1 MKKVVII
8 GGGISGLY
16 IASLL
21 RQNSNYEITVY
32 EKNNSVNLEKGY
44 GIQLSVNSIKL
55 LNKIGFRNINFKEK
69 FFPNRVSFYSLK
81 NKNKIC
87 DLNISAFNDGND
99 KYTTLKRFTLMDF
112 LKNKLPNNL
121 INYNKKVKEVKEVKN
136 ESKIIQVI
144 FEDNSSTECDYLI
157 ISDGIFSKT
166 RSLIVN
172 KEIKPKYFNSIA
184 IRGTILKK
192 DLHYIDHN
200 DISLFLGSNLHSVI
214 YPVNQ
219 NGEFNFVTILRKT
232 LSNQQLADYNLFNTK
247 EFISSTL
254 LEIAKQ
260 IDKNII
266 ENLKDIKCFPI
277 FVSTKISQP
286 KNKNIF
292 LVGDAFFAFPP
303 TFAQGASQSIEVAH
317 ELYQNFENENNQ
329 FNKKRIKRTKMI
341 DRKSRFNYFAFHIS
355 NPLVSFI
362 RNLLMKNLV
371 KNPKFIDIYLG
382 KIYKN

>member
-1 MKKVVII
+1 MKKIVII

-21 RQNSNYEITVY
+21 RQNPSYEITVY
-32 EKNNSVNLEKGY
+32 EKNNTLNLEKGY

-55 LNKIGFRNINFKEK
+55 LNKIGFQNINFREK
-69 FFPNRVSFYSLK
+69 FFPNKVSFYSLK
-81 NKNKIC
+81 NKEKIC
-87 DLNISAFNDGND
+87 DLNISAFNDAND
-99 KYTTLKRFTLMDF
+99 KYTTLQRFTLIDF

-121 INYNKKVKEVKEVKN
+121 INYNKKVINVKN

-144 FEDNSSTECDYLI
+144 FEDNSSIECDYLI

-166 RSLIVN
+166 KSLVVK

-184 IRGTILKK
+184 IRGNILKK
-192 DLHYIDHN
+192 DLHKLDHN

-219 NGEFNFVTILRKT
+219 NGDFNFVTILRKT
-232 LSNQQLADYNLFNTK
+232 LNNQQLADYNLFNTK
-247 EFISSTL
+247 EFVSSAL

-266 ENLKDIKCFPI
+266 ENLKNIKCFPI
-277 FVSTKISQP
+277 SVSTKISQP
-286 KNKNIF
+286 KNKNTFII
-292 LVGDAFFAFPP
+292 GDAFFGFPP

-329 FNKKRIKRTKMI
+329 FNKERIKRTKMI
-341 DRKSRFNYFAFHIS
+341 DRKSRFNYFVFHIS
-355 NPLVSFI
+355 NPLMSYVRNLLI
-362 RNLLMKNLV
+362 RNLVRNR
-371 KNPKFIDIYLG
+371 KFIDSYLG